1 MLRFISAVSLKVDG
15 EAAFISKPPGS
26 FRDESSGLALE
37 VTLEVKGE
45 FP

>member
-15 EAAFISKPPGS
+15 EAAFISKPGS